1 MFSLENMNKD
11 ITLAHD
17 EMSQSGISLKML
29 TLAQG
34 LYAQGVR
41 EGIG

>member
-1 MFSLENMNKD
+1 
-11 ITLAHD
+11 
-17 EMSQSGISLKML
+17 MSQSGISLKML

-41 EGIG
+41 EGIGWLDVSAIGKVG